1 MSHHGVPPSENLARV
16 AALADKAAGYPSEA
30 VFLGSGLPSGVFTV
44 RAVEPRRTDEGE
56 FLPVTAE
63 LEAVM
68 QRGALRLTGQERAE
82 LEQALSSA
90 RTMPP
95 PSAAARVKEAE
106 NDRPTPRNR

>member
-30 VFLGSGLPSGVFTV
+30 VFLGSGLPSGVFTL
-44 RAVEPRRTDEGE
+44 RLTETVETDEGA
-56 FLPVTAE
+56 FYPVPAE

-68 QRGALRLTGQERAE
+68 QRGAPRLTGQERAE
-82 LEQALSSA
+82 LQQAINAA

-95 PSAAARVKEAE
+95 RANPQAAIRGK
-106 NDRPTPRNR
+106 R